1 MESANNSRSCE
12 TTLKSPSKRIT
23 KQPSLSQ
30 TVYHGHRR
38 TRWGCWLGAGLLLAA
53 MAPSWA
59 SETLTGSFGKTRLQ
73 KNTGDAV
80 EFTCGDLLGAGQT
93 DLNLFSTCNA
103 MVETARSL
111 DPDISWPPENTDR
124 SLGMTEDE
132 LAAAYQQIATEE
144 YAAAGQM
151 ATEVGSNR
159 INIGINRLIEVRRGA
174 RGFSIACLSPDSKTM
189 LAADSE
195 WMNSYAGKRG

>member
-12 TTLKSPSKRIT
+12 TTLKSPSKRCT

-38 TRWGCWLGAGLLLAA
+38 TRWGCWLGAGFLLAA
-53 MAPSWA
+53 MTPSWSA
-59 SETLTGSFGKTRLQ
+59 DTDLGSIGKTRLQ
-73 KNTGDAV
+73 KNTGNAV
-80 EFTCGDLLGAGQT
+80 QKTCGGFVEEWVASETIPGDSGSRDPSLSPAAIP
-93 DLNLFSTCNA
+93 LFATCGA
-103 MVETARSL
+103 MVQTANEILENGERTDASLGTDADETAASL
-111 DPDISWPPENTDR
+111 
-124 SLGMTEDE
+124 
-132 LAAAYQQIATEE
+132 QQIATEE

-174 RGFSIACLSPDSKTM
+174 RGFSIAGISPDS
-189 LAADSE
+189 
-195 WMNSYAGKRG
+195 